1 MRTSES
7 SSADNSEGMAIPE
20 IGDLS
25 EMPVSFFDFQ
35 TAELNS
41 EIIGVRALMASAS
54 SPMAPVGRRGKN
66 RTSTALLP

>member
-35 TAELNS
+35 TVELNS
-41 EIIGVRALMASAS
+41 EMIGVRALMASAS
-54 SPMAPVGRRGKN
+54 SPTTPAGRRGNN
-66 RTSTALLP
+66 RTSTALLL